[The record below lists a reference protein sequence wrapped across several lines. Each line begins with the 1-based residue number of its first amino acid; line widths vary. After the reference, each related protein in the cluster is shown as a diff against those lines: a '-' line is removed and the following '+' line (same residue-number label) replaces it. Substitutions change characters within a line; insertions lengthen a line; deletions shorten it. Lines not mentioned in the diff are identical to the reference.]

1 MTNPKGTIPLNCFAK
16 LKSNQIYPLIHDLK
30 PLQQKQEVNAPRGNA
45 LIDDY
50 INEREERPKYN
61 MLDDINDIN
70 DILKI
75 EMPKDCQVRR
85 CFWWQETVA

>member
-1 MTNPKGTIPLNCFAK
+1 MV
-16 LKSNQIYPLIHDLK
+16 KSNQIYPLIHDLK

-61 MLDDINDIN
+61 MLDEVGIKHQEEMITE
-70 DILKI
+70 LK
-75 EMPKDCQVRR
+75 
-85 CFWWQETVA
+85 